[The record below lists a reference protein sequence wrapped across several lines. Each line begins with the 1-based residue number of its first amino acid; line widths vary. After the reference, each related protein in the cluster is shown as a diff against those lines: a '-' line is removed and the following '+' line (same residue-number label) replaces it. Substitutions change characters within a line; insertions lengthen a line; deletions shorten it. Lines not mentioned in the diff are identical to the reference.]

1 MSCSNA
7 LIQIVAVGAQDAA
20 LINNPNITFWRFRF
34 MRYTNFALEAVE
46 QQWSS
51 GGRSLNEKVSLR
63 LNRNGDL
70 VYYMYVKI
78 NLPGLVNIVQ
88 ADGCY
93 KGFEIVNSE
102 DEVCV
107 IGGSGDA
114 VAANDG
120 CNGATQVPRYTNA
133 VGQAAIAEASVSVG
147 GQTLDTLY
155 SDYLYMWEELSG
167 KPGKQLGEMIGKAK
181 TKSLAEYWSKFHRT
195 LYVPLPFFFTM
206 TSGTVLPLVSLQF
219 HDVKI
224 NVTFNSL
231 EHIIVNYNACFD
243 GTPSKTSVRAAKQQG
258 RLAPITKNS
267 SLPAVQSSD
276 ITSSLEVTYV
286 YLDTDE
292 RTKFAEGAFEQLIAQ
307 SQRLVTSLTSAKQQR
322 VRLDFN
328 HCLIE
333 LIWAVRKCTA
343 TTEKSHFDYSG
354 VTEAVTGGNTD
365 PVEFITLK
373 LNNQNRFCK
382 TEGRYFRLVQPYQH
396 HTNVPE
402 SYVYCYSFS
411 LNPEDSQPSG
421 ALNASRIDNITLE
434 LDLDT
439 ELFKDNSSP
448 STGPPGNVK
457 EECVDFIIFARNW
470 NILRFKNGMGGL
482 AYSN

>member
-7 LIQIVAVGAQDAA
+7 LIQLVAIGAQDVA
-20 LINNPNITFWRFRF
+20 LIQNPNITFWRFRF
-34 MRYTNFALEAVE
+34 MRYTNFALESVE

-78 NLPGLVNIVQ
+78 NLPALANVVQ

-102 DEVCV
+102 DDVCV

-133 VGQAAIAEASVSVG
+133 VGQAAIQEASVTVG

-167 KPGKQLGEMIGKAK
+167 KPGKHLGEMIGKAK
-181 TKSLAEYWSKFHRT
+181 TKSLAEYWTKFART

-219 HDVKI
+219 HDVKV

-243 GTPSKTSVRAAKQQG
+243 GTPSKTVVRAPKVNG

-292 RTKFAEGAFEQLIAQ
+292 RTKFAEGAFEQLISQ
-307 SQRLVTSLTSAKQQR
+307 NQRLVTSLTSAKQQR

-333 LIWAVRKCTA
+333 LIWAVRKCSA
-343 TTEKSHFDYSG
+343 VTEKSHFDYSG
-354 VTEAVTGGNTD
+354 KVEPVTGGNQD
-365 PVEFITLK
+365 PVESISLK
-373 LNNQNRFCK
+373 LNNQSRFCK

-402 SYVYCYSFS
+402 SYVYCYSFA

-421 ALNASRIDNITLE
+421 ALNASRIDNITVE
-434 LDLDT
+434 LDLDP
-439 ELFKDNSSP
+439 ELFKDHSSP
-448 STGPPGNVK
+448 SSGPPGGK
-457 EECVDFIIFARNW
+457 AEECVDLIIHARNW
-470 NILRFKNGMGGL
+470 NIFRLKNGMGGL